1 MARPS
6 GWFKVNALD
15 EQKAE
20 LLMFGEIGWEVV
32 ASDIAARLGEIDAD
46 ELTVRI
52 NSPGGDAF
60 EGLAIMNALRQH
72 PAHVTV
78 VVEGMAASAASFIAV
93 GGGDRVVMRPGSELM
108 IHNAHQFAAGGAD
121 EFVKFAENLTRTS
134 QAIAEIYAEKSGT
147 DVEEWKA
154 AMAAET
160 WFSAEEAVQAGL
172 ADAVEDARES
182 RKVLAGTFNLAGF
195 KHAGRA
201 SAPAPKISVA
211 NRAPMEEENMTF
223 LNEVARKLGVQNTA
237 VDEPTV
243 LAALDQVL
251 AEQVAEVTVTTQVTY
266 PEEVQVV
273 PTGKATVAP
282 TGVVPEGLTFAIGEV
297 PDGWAAEVNETTG
310 ELTVTAPDGG
320 AVGDTADIGL
330 TVAGGTGEPSPLTVT
345 ATIISASGDNEGGTD
360 PAAPPAGDGTVTLD
374 RDVYNSL
381 LARASHGDTAQE
393 AEKTRRAEELVLA
406 AIRDG
411 KVLAAKK
418 DALVAQARED
428 YPAMKAHFAKL
439 ASGTIPVSEK
449 GRGGSDKD
457 HADETDEQRKD
468 RLAKAR
474 NSLGIR

>member
-32 ASDIAARLGEIDAD
+32 ASDIASRLGEIDAS

-60 EGLAIMNALRQH
+60 EGLAIMNALRHH

-78 VVEGMAASAASFIAV
+78 IVEGLAASAASVIAV

-108 IHNAHQFAAGGAD
+108 VHNAWQFTAGGAED
-121 EFVKFAENLTRTS
+121 LVKAADNLSRLSGT
-134 QAIAEIYAEKSGT
+134 IAEIYAEKSGT
-147 DVEEWKA
+147 DVEQWKT
-154 AMAAET
+154 AMSAET
-160 WFSAEEAVQAGL
+160 WFSADEAVQAGL
-172 ADAVEDARES
+172 ADAVEDAREG
-182 RKVLAGTFNLAGF
+182 KKALAGAFNLAGF

-201 SAPAPKISVA
+201 SAPAPKFSVA
-211 NRAPMEEENMTF
+211 TRAPMEEENMTF
-223 LNEVARKLGVQNTA
+223 LNEVARKLGVQTKA
-237 VDEPTV
+237 DETTI

-251 AEQVAEVTVTTQVTY
+251 AEQVAEVTVTTMVTY
-266 PEEVQVV
+266 PEEVEVV
-273 PTGKATVAP
+273 PTGKASVAP
-282 TGVVPEGLTFAIGEV
+282 TGVVPEGLVFTIGEV

-320 AVGDTADIGL
+320 VVGDTAVIGL
-330 TVAGGTGEPSPLTVT
+330 SVAGGEGEPSPLTVA
-345 ATIISASGDNEGGTD
+345 ATIISASADQTGD
-360 PAAPPAGDGTVTLD
+360 PAPATPGGEETVTLD
-374 RDVYNSL
+374 RGVYDSL
-381 LARASHGDTAQE
+381 LARAAQGDSAQAAE
-393 AEKTRRAEELVLA
+393 AGRRAEALVNA

-411 KVLAAKK
+411 KVLAARK
-418 DALVAQARED
+418 DALVARARED
-428 YPAMKAHFAKL
+428 YQGMERLFASL

-449 GRGGSDKD
+449 GRGGSDD
-457 HADETDEQRKD
+457 EHSDETAEQRKA
-468 RLAKAR
+468 RLAQAR